1 MNSLKIVFD
10 YDTWQEIF
18 SSVKKNKVRTIITV
32 IGVLWGIFIYITLSG
47 SSNGLDNGFDKE
59 FENIAM
65 NSMFIWTQQTSM
77 PYKGFKTGRRPRL
90 KISDAKVL
98 LNNVPDIQYI
108 APRNARGVFGGSP
121 PATIVRKSK
130 SGNYNIY
137 GDFPEYT
144 KIATKKIFKGGRFI
158 NQIDIDLSRK
168 VCVIG
173 ERTKKE
179 LFVEGEK
186 VIGEYVKLDDV
197 FFQVIGVHKYIQGG
211 GFETDGDIFIP
222 FTTFKNI
229 YNTGEKVGWF
239 TIAAYDDSNVVDV
252 EKQIKSTLKR
262 IHNVNPLDERAI
274 SGFNLGEIFNKIKG
288 FSKGMTLLS
297 IIVGIATI
305 LAGVI
310 GIGNILLI
318 SVKERTKELG
328 VRRAI
333 GATPSEVKTQIIL
346 ESVFLTLVSGIF
358 GIILGGL
365 VLYGINVATT
375 DIDSFPYTNPTVP
388 VSFILAALLI
398 IISLGTLIGLIPAQR
413 AVSIKPIDALRE
425 E

>member
-1 MNSLKIVFD
+1 MNSLKVIFD

-18 SSVKKNKVRTIITV
+18 SSIKKNKVRTIITV

-137 GDFPEYT
+137 GDFPDYT

-186 VIGEYVKLDDV
+186 VIGEYIKLDDV
-197 FFQVIGVHKYIQGG
+197 FFQIVGVHKYIQGG

-239 TIAAYDDSNVVDV
+239 TIAAYDDSNVLDV
-252 EKQIKSTLKR
+252 EKQIKNTLKR
-262 IHNVNPLDERAI
+262 IHNVNPKDERAI

-388 VSFILAALLI
+388 ISFILAALLI

>member
-1 MNSLKIVFD
+1 MNSLKVIFD
-10 YDTWQEIF
+10 FDTWQEIF
-18 SSVKKNKVRTIITV
+18 SSIKKNKVRTIITV

-239 TIAAYDDSNVVDV
+239 TIAAYDHSNVVDV

-262 IHNVNPLDERAI
+262 IHKVNPLDERAI

-388 VSFILAALLI
+388 VSFILAALII